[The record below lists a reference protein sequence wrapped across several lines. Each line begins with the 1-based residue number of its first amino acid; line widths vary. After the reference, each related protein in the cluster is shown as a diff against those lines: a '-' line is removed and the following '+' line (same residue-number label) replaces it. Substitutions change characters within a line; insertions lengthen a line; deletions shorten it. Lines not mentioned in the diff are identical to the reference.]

1 MKGNLYFQNIKTI
14 KKSVRNDENLL
25 FLTSMKQIKFAS
37 KNTILCWIKNLLG
50 IAGISKNLFKLH

>member
-1 MKGNLYFQNIKTI
+1 MKK
-14 KKSVRNDENLL
+14 
-25 FLTSMKQIKFAS
+25 IKFAS